1 MLVLGIDPGSRAAG
15 YGLVEADGNRLTT
28 IDYGVV
34 KPPPTKETSPRL
46 KWIFKKFSKIV
57 KEYRPDEVA
66 VETVFFAKNARSSLL
81 LGQARAAACL
91 PSLLADLPLYEYS
104 ALEVKKALTGGG
116 RAEKSQVADMVCRL
130 LSLKETPKPDDVTDS
145 LAVAICHIHSSAQ
158 LRRIAAG

>member
-1 MLVLGIDPGSRAAG
+1 
-15 YGLVEADGNRLTT
+15 VEADGNRLKAVH
-28 IDYGVV
+28 YGVI
-34 KPPPTKETSPRL
+34 KPPTTKETPPRL
-46 KWIFKKFSKIV
+46 KRIFELFSEII

-66 VETVFFAKNARSSLL
+66 VENVFFAKNARSSLL

-91 PSLLADLPLYEYS
+91 PALLAETPLHEYS
-104 ALEVKKALTGGG
+104 ALEVKKALTGSG

-145 LAVAICHIHSSAQ
+145 LAVAICHIHSSTQ